1 MAAEQFFN
9 LNRDFVFYFE
19 GWRTSWF
26 PSFSIAPHE
35 KTTCEIR
42 HIKRH
47 PCIQFF
53 LNISHRLRSEW
64 LFILSLAR
72 LADIFARHLR
82 MSILGRFLVVFSSIT
97 VLKRVNIWQESA
109 SQRDWF
115 SSYNIFLKV
124 KITCGRE
131 SLSVIFKSLSK

>member
-35 KTTCEIR
+35 KTTCENPVKLR
-42 HIKRH
+42 KRH

-97 VLKRVNIWQESA
+97 VLKGGQYLTGI
-109 SQRDWF
+109 
-115 SSYNIFLKV
+115 
-124 KITCGRE
+124 RE
-131 SLSVIFKSLSK
+131 STGLIFELQYFPKSKNNLRPRITVSYF